1 MQRGFPKR
9 GELRLVIVSNEK
21 FTKVQRALNNWS
33 VGGQL
38 QCRNWFQRVCKRERA
53 EKKNEKQKGAKERI
67 EPSVHEDNCF
77 VSRESHSSVWPVG
90 WVSALMLSVST
101 AFTTRTQA
109 AVTFCRFTADPDDN
123 SGLSAYLEVM
133 SDTSHVNPGPDQN
146 ITTGWHALSNC
157 IMTRFWK
164 EHNREDKR
172 QVLSLLT
179 VNMSSQ
185 IAS

>member
-9 GELRLVIVSNEK
+9 GELGFVIVSNEV
-21 FTKVQRALNNWS
+21 FTQAHWASNNWS

-38 QCRNWFQRVCKRERA
+38 QCRNWFQRVCKRERS
-53 EKKNEKQKGAKERI
+53 EKKNEKQKGAKERM
-67 EPSVHEDNCF
+67 EPSVHEGNSYYSC
-77 VSRESHSSVWPVG
+77 ESHSSVWPVG

-109 AVTFCRFTADPDDN
+109 AVTFCRFTADPDNN

-146 ITTGWHALSNC
+146 ITAAWHALSNY